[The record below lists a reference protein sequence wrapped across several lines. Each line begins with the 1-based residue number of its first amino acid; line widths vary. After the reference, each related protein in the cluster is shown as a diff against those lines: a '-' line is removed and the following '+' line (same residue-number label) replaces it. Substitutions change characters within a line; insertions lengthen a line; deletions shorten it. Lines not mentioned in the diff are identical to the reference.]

1 MRTGSVLLLSLLV
14 TGMIATMALSFANSM
29 GTQIQLARDQAA
41 TLHADLAGQ
50 SGLEYAMRRLRIDP
64 MWDGTDG
71 APLLYHEGT
80 TFSVVRLDGEGS
92 MVLPSEVGL
101 IIEGKQ
107 SFSMARFEAQLRVN
121 PGDPLLDKAITVL
134 GDATGSNIKIDG
146 DYMLMDAPGW
156 LWDFRIDLVP
166 TVQADTRLDDT
177 DVNEEQVEMDTRSQA
192 TKDADEVKGYDE
204 DGVLRREEAASVSSV
219 KSVSSSASSSADSS
233 ASPEASSAS
242 SASSAPAASS
252 SSSSRSSSVV
262 SSTIEDLLLHI
273 RKMNYAI
280 EGVWARSSNGEETF
294 IGLDRVEAPGA
305 LHNFSEKVYAW
316 AENQIQE
323 KQPIHAPGWDL
334 DQYLAASP
342 KIRIFDHITS
352 VEDLDIPETAVF
364 LLDDGQELNLKNVR
378 FRGGMVVWAEDD
390 YDYTGPPRNP
400 ITLEGTTSFGG
411 GPTGVENVGI
421 IAPGS
426 SLTMVGS
433 ERHTVIG
440 YTLLHSM
447 VQVRRMQHTGVLIV
461 LNSATDVF
469 DSSFSHDPEI
479 AAKPPEGLVFFGD
492 LPGVRVLSLIESYEA
507 PPLP

>member
-1 MRTGSVLLLSLLV
+1 MHKSVSSPRPKRAGSVLLLALLV

-64 MWDGTDG
+64 MWQGTKG

-80 TFSVVRLDGEGS
+80 TFSVVRLDGDGS
-92 MVLPSEVGL
+92 MVMPSEVGL

-107 SFSMARFEAQLRVN
+107 SFSMARFEALLRVN
-121 PGDPLLDKAITVL
+121 PGDPLLDKAISVL
-134 GDATGSNIKIDG
+134 GDASGSNIKIDG
-146 DYMLMDAPGW
+146 DYLLMDAPGW
-156 LWDFRIDLVP
+156 LWDFRVDLIP
-166 TVQADTRLDDT
+166 YVQADTRLDDT
-177 DVNEEQVEMDTRSQA
+177 DVREKQVEIDTRTVA
-192 TKDADEVKGYDE
+192 TRLVDEAAGYDD
-204 DGVLRREEAASVSSV
+204 DGVLRREEEVAEVL
-219 KSVSSSASSSADSS
+219 DSS
-233 ASPEASSAS
+233 ELTPLSSGS
-242 SASSAPAASS
+242 LP
-252 SSSSRSSSVV
+252 SSRSSSVV
-262 SSTIEDLLLHI
+262 SSTIEDLLMHI
-273 RKMNYAI
+273 RKVDYAI
-280 EGVWARSSNGEETF
+280 EGVWARSANGEETF

-323 KQPIHAPGWDL
+323 KQPIHAPGWNL
-334 DQYLAASP
+334 DPYLGTTP
-342 KIRIFDHITS
+342 TIRIFDHITS

-364 LLDDGQELNLKNVR
+364 LLDEGQTLNLKNVR
-378 FRGGMVVWAEDD
+378 FRGGMVVWTEDD
-390 YDYTGPPRNP
+390 YDYTGPARNP
-400 ITLEGTTSFGG
+400 IILEGTTSFGG

-426 SLTMVGS
+426 SLTMLGS
-433 ERHTVIG
+433 QRHTVVG

-447 VQVRRMQHTGVLIV
+447 AQVQRLQHTGVLIV

-469 DSSFSHDPEI
+469 DSSFSYDPDI
-479 AAKPPEGLVFFGD
+479 AMNPPDGLVFFGD
-492 LPGVRVLSLIESYEA
+492 QPSVRVLSLIESYEA